1 MEENNIFIAGDDALG
16 YFVGSMHKKIIKLLK
31 NYLGPSIKYLGIL

>member
-16 YFVGSMHKKIIKLLK
+16 YFVGSMHKKLFHG